1 MRPIVKLWDACKN
14 VFAWW
19 DKPKNFSENQTETYK
34 IPVYANWVNKD
45 WLVWFTDISKVNEIC
60 LTVSWRWT
68 IWFPVIRTSPFVP
81 IVRLIVAIPNENL
94 DIKYLRYSVLWID
107 FNDTWVAIPQLTVPR
122 FKGHK
127 IPLPPLEIQKNI
139 VAKLDQIF
147 SELDQTKLEI
157 QKNLDNTDELWKS
170 ALNQAFQGDWEMKKL
185 GEVCDKITD
194 WSHNPPKWIENSDY
208 IMISSRNIDEWK
220 IIFDDVR
227 YLEKQDFDLED
238 KRTNVKEW
246 DVLLSIVWT
255 IWKVC
260 VVKKEY
266 WKFTMQRS
274 VAVVKPLENKLYSYY
289 LSYFLQAPLF
299 QNVINEN
306 ARWVAQKWIYLNSVK
321 SLQIPVPPLSE
332 QEKIVEHLDQV
343 SKEVKALKSQYQSQL
358 DNLEELKKSV
368 LDKAF
373 RWEMGE

>member
-1 MRPIVKLWDACKN
+1 
-14 VFAWW
+14 
-19 DKPKNFSENQTETYK
+19 
-34 IPVYANWVNKD
+34 
-45 WLVWFTDISKVNEIC
+45 
-60 LTVSWRWT
+60 
-68 IWFPVIRTSPFVP
+68 
-81 IVRLIVAIPNENL
+81 
-94 DIKYLRYSVLWID
+94 
-107 FNDTWVAIPQLTVPR
+107 
-122 FKGHK
+122 
-127 IPLPPLEIQKNI
+127 
-139 VAKLDQIF
+139 
-147 SELDQTKLEI
+147 
-157 QKNLDNTDELWKS
+157 
-170 ALNQAFQGDWEMKKL
+170 MKKL

-373 RWEMGE
+373 RWELGE

>member
-1 MRPIVKLWDACKN
+1 MRPTVKLWG
-14 VFAWW
+14 
-19 DKPKNFSENQTETYK
+19 
-34 IPVYANWVNKD
+34 
-45 WLVWFTDISKVNEIC
+45 IC
-60 LTVSWRWT
+60 Q
-68 IWFPVIRTSPFVP
+68 IRTWKKDANYWTDDWQYAFFTCWKEILKAPDYSFDTEAILIAWNWDVWDCKYYKWKFEAYQRTY
-81 IVRLIVAIPNENL
+81 VLDAFDERLDIHYVFHLLSWKLKWHVLKQIKWSAIPY
-94 DIKYLRYSVLWID
+94 IKLWALQN
-107 FNDTWVAIPQLTVPR
+107 FE
-122 FKGHK
+122 
-127 IPLPPLEIQKNI
+127 IPLPPLETQKAI

-147 SELDQTKLEI
+147 AELDQTKSEI